1 MDDKQITVSNDL
13 LLQLTYTFDQ
23 TILFFVVHESLYS
36 ISSNVYLLTS
46 TPSIIISCLFTIR
59 FPFFLLCLY
68 FRHIPPPRSFGK
80 LVEYCPLDV
89 MFFIPFRP
97 IIILFTLFSHLYIPT
112 GFYYF
117 ILQTFTF

>member
-68 FRHIPPPRSFGK
+68 FRHIPPPEVSASWSNIVRW
-80 LVEYCPLDV
+80 
-89 MFFIPFRP
+89 M
-97 IIILFTLFSHLYIPT
+97 
-112 GFYYF
+112 
-117 ILQTFTF
+117 